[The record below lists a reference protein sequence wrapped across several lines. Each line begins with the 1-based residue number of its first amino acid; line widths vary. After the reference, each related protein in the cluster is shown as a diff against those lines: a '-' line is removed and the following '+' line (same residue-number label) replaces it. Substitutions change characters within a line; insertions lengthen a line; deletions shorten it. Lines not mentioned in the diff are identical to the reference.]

1 MLSPVCKAM
10 KDLIFICIT
19 VAFFGGAW
27 LYTRACERL

>member
-1 MLSPVCKAM
+1 MLSQVGEAM

-27 LYTRACERL
+27 LYTQACKRL